1 MLWLAHQQLKS
12 KSTRIRRQAVEKL
25 GRGMASA
32 VIPVFIRVLREDP
45 EPEVREAAALALSD
59 HREQEV
65 LDALIAALTDPA
77 AEVRSAAVD
86 GLRRVGDSSAI
97 PALAP
102 LLKAADVGLRSRVAQ
117 ALKML
122 AWQPEEPDQEADFL
136 VALGDLSRAAIL
148 GKAAVGALA
157 KVLEDSAY
165 QRRVVAVNRLAEI
178 GDPSAI
184 PPLITALRDTESVV
198 RTAAA
203 NALGRLG
210 ALVAGP
216 RLVHLLRDAD
226 ANVRAASAEAV
237 GLLKEQRAL
246 SNLIKLLQDPHWEAR
261 SAALEALGRL
271 GDPEALIP
279 MCAVLQDRDR
289 EVREQAALALG
300 SLRDPRAAAPLVVAM
315 LDPERVVRHAAA
327 RVLQQLD
334 PYWERL
340 PAVQEV
346 LGQVRQALQH
356 PDYGVRQVAAEI
368 LRRCGERTPS
378 ESEAAGAT
386 GTTWCRRK
394 TGVELLLDLL
404 ADPDPALRQAALE
417 CLDRRPDWVPPVDR
431 LNLLKDDPDDSIR
444 RLARAIAGR
453 PALEG
458 SEL

>member
-32 VIPVFIRVLREDP
+32 VIPVFIRVLREDS
-45 EPEVREAAALALSD
+45 EPAVREAAALALSE

-65 LDALIAALTDPA
+65 VDALIAALTDPVA
-77 AEVRSAAVD
+77 DVRSAAVD

-102 LLKAADVGLRSRVAQ
+102 LLKAADAGLRSRVAQ

-122 AWQPEEPDQEADFL
+122 AWQPEEPEQEADFL

-184 PPLITALRDTESVV
+184 PPLIAALRDTESVV

-210 ALVAGP
+210 ATVAGP
-216 RLVHLLRDAD
+216 RLVSLLSDAD
-226 ANVRAASAEAV
+226 ANVRASSAEAL
-237 GLLKEQRAL
+237 GLLQEKRAL
-246 SNLIKLLQDPHWEAR
+246 ATLIKLLKDRHWEVRA
-261 SAALEALGRL
+261 SVLEALGRL
-271 GDPEALIP
+271 GDPAAVLPVSE
-279 MCAVLQDRDR
+279 VLQDRDR

-300 SLRDPRAAAPLVVAM
+300 SLRDPRAAAPLVLAM
-315 LDPERVVRHAAA
+315 LDPERVVRHAAT

-340 PAVQEV
+340 PAVQEL
-346 LGQVRQALQH
+346 LGEVRQALQH
-356 PDYGVRQVAAEI
+356 TDYGVRRVAAEI
-368 LRRCGERTPS
+368 LRRCGERN
-378 ESEAAGAT
+378 SEAPT
-386 GTTWCRRK
+386 NTTTWSRRK
-394 TGVELLLDLL
+394 TAEELLLDLL
-404 ADPDPALRQAALE
+404 SDADPALRQAGLE
-417 CLDRRPDWVPPVDR
+417 CLDRRAVWALPADR
-431 LNLLKDDPDDSIR
+431 LAVLRDDPDESVR
-444 RLARAIAGR
+444 RLAVAIAER
-453 PALEG
+453 PVSEG
-458 SEL
+458 TGS